1 MKDTAKILT
10 LLIAV
15 VFVITLFGC
24 AKKQVV
30 KEEEPIPPPVVEEEI
45 EVPVEPEVVEL
56 SLAAIH
62 FEFDRS
68 DIRPAD
74 ARILEGNA
82 TQLKENPMV
91 NVLVEGHCCP
101 LGTSEYNMALGW
113 RRANSAQ
120 DYLVKLGIN
129 RTRLSTISY
138 GEERL
143 VTSMEDEYW
152 RNRRCEF
159 KKQ

>member
-1 MKDTAKILT
+1 
-10 LLIAV
+10 
-15 VFVITLFGC
+15 VI
-24 AKKQVV
+24 
-30 KEEEPIPPPVVEEEI
+30 EEEV
-45 EVPVEPEVVEL
+45 EVPVEPAVVEL
-56 SLAAIH
+56 NLAAIH

-82 TQLKENPMV
+82 AQLKENPMV

-129 RTRLSTISY
+129 RARLSTISY